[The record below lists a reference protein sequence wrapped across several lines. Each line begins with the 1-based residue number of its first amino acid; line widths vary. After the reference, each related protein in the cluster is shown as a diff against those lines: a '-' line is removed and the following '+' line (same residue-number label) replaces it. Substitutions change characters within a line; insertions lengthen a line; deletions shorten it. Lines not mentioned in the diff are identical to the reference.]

1 MREKENLNLTRK
13 RSTNI
18 LSNTNKLTI
27 STINQKINNK
37 NKQWNLYDQNGRRI
51 NRNQIQIRENNFE
64 LSKTQKQ

>member
-37 NKQWNLYDQNGRRI
+37 NKQWNLYDQKWEKN
-51 NRNQIQIRENNFE
+51 
-64 LSKTQKQ
+64 K